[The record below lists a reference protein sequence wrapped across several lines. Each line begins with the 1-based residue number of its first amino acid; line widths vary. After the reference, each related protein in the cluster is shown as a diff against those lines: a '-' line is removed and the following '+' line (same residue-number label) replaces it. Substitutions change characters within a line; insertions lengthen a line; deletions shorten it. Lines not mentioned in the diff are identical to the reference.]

1 MCNLLVPCWI
11 PLCSF
16 FFQDLKYCL
25 LADFEEKSAVN
36 HIEDLLYI
44 TSCFS
49 LAALNILSLF
59 LGFNSFILCFC
70 FMCLLYGGGACLQHV
85 EVPRWEIKP
94 APPQWQCQITEPPGE
109 FLFNVF
115 FFVFIFVFVFALSR
129 AAPTAC
135 GGSQARG
142 RIGAV
147 AASLRQSHSSNTG
160 SFNPLS
166 KAKDR
171 TCNLIVPSQIR

>member
-1 MCNLLVPCWI
+1 MVLI
-11 PLCSF
+11 I
-16 FFQDLKYCL
+16 K
-25 LADFEEKSAVN
+25 KK
-36 HIEDLLYI
+36 HKK
-44 TSCFS
+44 
-49 LAALNILSLF
+49 NILVMKRMRAREKNEASIIYKANL
-59 LGFNSFILCFC
+59 
-70 FMCLLYGGGACLQHV
+70 
-85 EVPRWEIKP
+85 
-94 APPQWQCQITEPPGE
+94 
-109 FLFNVF
+109 
-115 FFVFIFVFVFALSR
+115 FFVVAFFWFLSVLFFVFALSR